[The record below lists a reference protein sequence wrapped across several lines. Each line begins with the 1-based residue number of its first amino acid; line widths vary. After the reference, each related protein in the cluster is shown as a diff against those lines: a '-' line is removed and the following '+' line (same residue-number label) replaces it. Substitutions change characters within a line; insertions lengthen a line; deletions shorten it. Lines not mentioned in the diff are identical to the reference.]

1 MMKAFSSLR
10 SLMWCHWAMVRK
22 KGSLILCGAFL
33 FVAWN
38 ALLLLFL
45 WGRPPI
51 GRLGEGGGAEPGAGE
66 EWGGGKTKVG
76 GANGLAGE
84 VIRLAE
90 EVESELE
97 TQKKLLKQIQSH
109 RELWEQRK
117 QLGKRESEDTKDV
130 RNVEEP
136 KKSQQ
141 IPVVP
146 LSHKIVDDTKT
157 VTGKHEVLM
166 VTPPR
171 LVMKEQE
178 HEQEDKKMPEDEVGQ
193 TKPNPQ
199 IIIPIL
205 VIACDRVTVKRSLD
219 KLIQYRPS
227 AELYPIIVSQDC
239 GHADTARVIGS
250 YGSQITHISQPD
262 LADIPVRPDHR
273 KFQGYYKIAR
283 HYRWALN
290 QVFNVF
296 AYSTV
301 VIVEDD
307 LEVAP
312 DFFEYFHALYP
323 ILRSDPTLWCISAW
337 NDNGRDGLVDPG
349 KAELLYRTDFF
360 PGLGWMLLKEV
371 WAELEPKWPKAFWDD
386 WMRHPEQRKDRSCI
400 RPEISRTITFGRKG
414 VSLGQFF
421 DQYLRYIKLNTEFV
435 PFTKLDLSYLIR
447 EKYDET
453 FEKEVYS
460 APLVKVEELQQGGSL
475 KGSGPYRVQ
484 YSSRDSF
491 KVLAR
496 NLGVMDD
503 LKSGVPRAGYRGV
516 VSFISRG
523 RRIFLAPPEGWTKYD
538 TSWS

>member
-1 MMKAFSSLR
+1 M
-10 SLMWCHWAMVRK
+10 
-22 KGSLILCGAFL
+22 

-66 EWGGGKTKVG
+66 EWGAGKSKVG

-117 QLGKRESEDTKDV
+117 ELEKRESEDTKDEKIDV
-130 RNVEEP
+130 EP
-136 KKSQQ
+136 KKPRQ
-141 IPVVP
+141 IPAVH
-146 LSHKIVDDTKT
+146 LSHKVVEDAQT
-157 VTGKHEVLM
+157 VTKKMQTLM
-166 VTPPR
+166 VTPPQ

-178 HEQEDKKMPEDEVGQ
+178 TDQKNKQMMEDQLGLTTPS
-193 TKPNPQ
+193 PQ

-219 KLIQYRPS
+219 RLIQYRPS

-312 DFFEYFHALYP
+312 DFFEYFRALYP

-386 WMRHPEQRKDRSCI
+386 WMRHPEQRKNRSCI

-435 PFTKLDLSYLIR
+435 PFTKHDLSYLVR
-447 EKYDET
+447 EKYDVS
-453 FEKEVYS
+453 FEKDVYS
-460 APLVKVEELQQGGSL
+460 APLVKVEELQHGGSL
-475 KGSGPYRVQ
+475 KGSGPFRVQ

-523 RRIFLAPPEGWTKYD
+523 RRIYLAPPEGWTKYD
-538 TSWS
+538 VSWS

>member
-1 MMKAFSSLR
+1 
-10 SLMWCHWAMVRK
+10 MWCHWAMVRK

-66 EWGGGKTKVG
+66 DWGAGKAKMG
-76 GANGLAGE
+76 GAHGLAGE

-97 TQKKLLKQIQSH
+97 TQKKLLKQIQGH
-109 RELWEQRK
+109 RELWEQQK
-117 QLGKRESEDTKDV
+117 ELIKRESEDTKDDK
-130 RNVEEP
+130 NIEEP
-136 KKSQQ
+136 EKPQQ
-141 IPVVP
+141 VP
-146 LSHKIVDDTKT
+146 LNHKT
-157 VTGKHEVLM
+157 VDVTKHDTQAFM

-171 LVMKEQE
+171 LVMKEE
-178 HEQEDKKMPEDEVGQ
+178 KPDEIKEMSENKVDL
-193 TKPNPQ
+193 TKPSAQ

-312 DFFEYFHALYP
+312 DFFEYFRALYP
-323 ILRSDPTLWCISAW
+323 ILYSDPTLWCISAW

-349 KAELLYRTDFF
+349 KADLLYRTDFF

-386 WMRHPEQRKDRSCI
+386 WMRHPEQRKERSCI

-435 PFTKLDLSYLIR
+435 PFTKLDLSYLVR
-447 EKYDET
+447 EKYDENIN
-453 FEKEVYS
+453 KKVYS
-460 APLVKVEELQQGGSL
+460 APLVKVEELQQGSL
-475 KGSGPYRVQ
+475 KGSGPFRVQ

-496 NLGVMDD
+496 NLGAMDD

-523 RRIFLAPPEGWTKYD
+523 RRIYLAPPEGWTKYD